1 MLLVSRFPISKDGNV
16 RFTTVPLIPLMIKYD
31 LESESESESEL
42 ELEFDRFTLHFYLWV
57 LC

>member
-16 RFTTVPLIPLMIKYD
+16 RFTTVRLIPLMIKYD
-31 LESESESESEL
+31 LALDLESES